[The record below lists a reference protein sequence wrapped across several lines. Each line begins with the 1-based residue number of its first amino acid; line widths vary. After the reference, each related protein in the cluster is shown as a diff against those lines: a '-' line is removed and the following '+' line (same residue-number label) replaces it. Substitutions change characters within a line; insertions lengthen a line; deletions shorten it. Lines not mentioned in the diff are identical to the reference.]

1 MMEADVFA
9 VDVDELSHAVDRM
22 AACGSALHE
31 LAADLERRIASL
43 HISWQGEAATAHRDA
58 QAECEHGF
66 RTIREAL
73 ATMQNAARVAHGN
86 YTAAVE
92 ANLQQ
97 WGQVR

>member
-1 MMEADVFA
+1 MESGLFT
-9 VDVDELSHAVDRM
+9 VDADELSYAVERM

-31 LAADLERRIASL
+31 LAADLERRVASL
-43 HISWQGEAATAHRDA
+43 HIPWQGEAAAAHQVA
-58 QAECEHGF
+58 QGEWEHGF

-73 ATMQNAARVAHGN
+73 TTMQNAARVAHRN

-97 WGQVR
+97 WEQVR

>member
-1 MMEADVFA
+1 MAPDVFT
-9 VDVDELSHAVDRM
+9 VDVDELSHAIDRM

-31 LAADLERRIASL
+31 LAADLERRVASL
-43 HISWQGEAATAHRDA
+43 HISWHGEAATAH
-58 QAECEHGF
+58 QAARVEWERGF

-73 ATMQNAARVAHGN
+73 TTMQTAARVAHDN

-97 WGQVR
+97 WEQVR

>member
-1 MMEADVFA
+1 MESDVFT
-9 VDVDELSHAVDRM
+9 VDAGELWHAVDRM

-43 HISWQGEAATAHRDA
+43 HISWQGEAATAHQVA
-58 QAECEHGF
+58 QAEWEHGF
-66 RTIREAL
+66 RTIREGL
-73 ATMQNAARVAHGN
+73 GTMQSAAGVAYDN
-86 YTAAVE
+86 YSAAVE

>member
-1 MMEADVFA
+1 MGSDVFT
-9 VDVDELSHAVDRM
+9 VDADELSHAVDRM
-22 AACGSALHE
+22 TACGSALHE
-31 LAADLERRIASL
+31 LAAELERRVASL
-43 HISWQGEAATAHRDA
+43 HLSWQGEAATAHQAA
-58 QAECEHGF
+58 QSEWEHGF

-73 ATMQNAARVAHGN
+73 ATMQDAARLAHGN